1 MYEVFLCNYDNLPNE
16 VDKELGL
23 PNNGSGK
30 EYAGYI
36 VVKVGDKVINVH
48 TDAMEPE
55 DASFHRDLRWVMKS
69 LKEAY
74 LRGLEYG
81 IEKKIEGGN
90 NGTQQNS

>member
-1 MYEVFLCNYDNLPNE
+1 MYEVILCSYDNLPNE

-36 VVKVGDKVINVH
+36 VEKVDGKVINVH

-55 DASFHRDLRWVMKS
+55 DASFHRDLRWITDA

-81 IEKKIEGGN
+81 VEKKNEGEIK
-90 NGTQQNS
+90 